1 MSLDGLIDR
10 YHRALDMFAR
20 GDPDPV
26 KQLYSQADDATL
38 ANPFGPPRRGR
49 EAIVKALDYASSRF
63 RDGQMA
69 SSDEVARYVSNEL
82 VTILEIEHW
91 RARVG
96 GGDAIEPWV
105 LRATTTFRREEG
117 EWKMVHRHADPIATD
132 NPSGPL
138 RTS

>member
-1 MSLDGLIDR
+1 MSLDELLDR

-26 KQLYSQADDATL
+26 KQLLSQADDITL

-49 EAIVKALDYASSRF
+49 AAIMQALDYASGRF

-69 SSDEVARYVSNEL
+69 SSDEIARYVSDDL

-96 GGDAIEPWV
+96 GGDSIEPWI
-105 LRATTTFRREEG
+105 LRVTTTFRREDG
-117 EWKMVHRHADPIATD
+117 EWKMVSRHADPIATD
-132 NPSGPL
+132 NSSGPL